1 MSFSALDSELL
12 GPLFATDAMRA
23 VFSDRARLAA
33 MLRMEAAL
41 ARAEARFGLAP
52 PELAGAI
59 EVISADDFDLAAL
72 GRATVVSGVPT
83 IPFLKALQAK
93 LPPALEPH
101 LHRGATTQ
109 DVIDTALVLQMR
121 DAFPLIAGE
130 LEAIVAG
137 LARIAREHRETPCV
151 GRTYGQ
157 HAAPVTFGYKAAVWL
172 AGIAEG
178 AEQLPWIRSRTLT
191 ASIGGPVGT
200 LAGLGDKGPP
210 VAAAFAQ
217 ELGLAAAPI
226 AWHTRRARMAETGAW
241 LAILMGALAK
251 MATDVAHLAST
262 EVGEVSEPHVPG
274 RGGSSA
280 MPHKRNPLGA
290 TVILAAH
297 AAAKGHVS
305 TLIDAMAAAHERPAG
320 LWHAEWLALPQLF
333 GLASG
338 ALREARALAEGL
350 VVRPARMRENLEAT
364 RGLLFADAVAARLA
378 PQLGRAAAH
387 DLVERAAEQVRDSGR
402 DLRSV
407 LEEREGAR
415 AGISFD
421 EAFDIAPSVAAAA
434 LWVDR
439 AVADAQRVQALI
451 LPRAAGEG
459 DHGKHGGGRA

>member
-1 MSFSALDSELL
+1 
-12 GPLFATDAMRA
+12 
-23 VFSDRARLAA
+23 
-33 MLRMEAAL
+33 
-41 ARAEARFGLAP
+41 
-52 PELAGAI
+52 
-59 EVISADDFDLAAL
+59 
-72 GRATVVSGVPT
+72 
-83 IPFLKALQAK
+83 
-93 LPPALEPH
+93 
-101 LHRGATTQ
+101 
-109 DVIDTALVLQMR
+109 
-121 DAFPLIAGE
+121 
-130 LEAIVAG
+130 
-137 LARIAREHRETPCV
+137 
-151 GRTYGQ
+151 
-157 HAAPVTFGYKAAVWL
+157 
-172 AGIAEG
+172 
-178 AEQLPWIRSRTLT
+178 
-191 ASIGGPVGT
+191 
-200 LAGLGDKGPP
+200 
-210 VAAAFAQ
+210 
-217 ELGLAAAPI
+217 
-226 AWHTRRARMAETGAW
+226 MAETGAW

-387 DLVERAAEQVRDSGR
+387 ELVERAAEEVRDTGR

-407 LEEREGAR
+407 LEEGEGAR
-415 AGISFD
+415 GISLD

-434 LWVDR
+434 LWVER
-439 AVADAQRVQALI
+439 AVADAERVQALI
-451 LPRAAGEG
+451 LPRAAGEIM
-459 DHGKHGGGRA
+459 RNAPCP